1 MNSTATTDA
10 STAPTYRLPRVARQV
25 VESLVPV
32 LAPPE
37 AVMRGLTSD
46 IVDHFELSLS
56 VLPTM
61 FQRGLEAGLLAY
73 DLGAILHLP
82 ARGTRAH
89 KLRGA
94 AAVSYFESWHHGPT
108 PLHRELAGGIKK
120 LLCMAV
126 YEMPAMLTSIGYTPT
141 AWIEK
146 VKQRRLATYGAD
158 IAKQEAAVFEPD
170 PLPPLTYK
178 RRNQTASVVTPK
190 AGK

>member
-1 MNSTATTDA
+1 MNSKVTTEA
-10 STAPTYRLPRVARQV
+10 STGPTYRMPRIARQV

-32 LAPPE
+32 LAPPA
-37 AVMRGLTSD
+37 AVMRGLTSA

-61 FQRGLEAGLLAY
+61 FQRGLEAGLVTY

-89 KLRGA
+89 KLRGD
-94 AAVSYFESWHHGPT
+94 AAVSYYESWHHGPT

-126 YEMPAMLTSIGYTPT
+126 YEMPAMLASIGYTPD

-146 VKQRRLATYGAD
+146 VKQRRLATYSAD
-158 IAKQEAAVFEPD
+158 IAKHDASIFEPD
-170 PLPPLTYK
+170 PLPPLTYQ
-178 RRNQTASVVTPK
+178 RRNAPIAAVSPK